1 MNDETQQTAVEQ
13 IINKIDEMQKRY
25 IDYGKQNKSL
35 KKQVD
40 AVLTATT
47 LLKMDCIDIKE
58 IEHNQMMQCYSDGL
72 GNGMAVGQGECSY
85 ESVADEKEYLIKKYG
100 GNK

>member
-1 MNDETQQTAVEQ
+1 MSNETEQTAVQQ

-35 KKQVD
+35 QRQVD

-47 LLKMDCIDIKE
+47 LLRMDCIDIKE
-58 IEHNQMMQCYSDGL
+58 IEHKQIRKLKDEISDL
-72 GNGMAVGQGECSY
+72 ENHILEIGEQ
-85 ESVADEKEYLIKKYG
+85 
-100 GNK
+100 